1 MSWLARLFSK
11 TPRKRSPTD
20 VDEDNLQPT
29 SKRARALFQS
39 SDPPSNPFKEES
51 TEAFEGEELGALLCR
66 LDHVLS
72 TIAVCDHGHAAEQR
86 RVDPHGCLSP
96 YKPYCTPCLRYH
108 SDLSG
113 LMPVLRLCCSSLV
126 PRPLVLVASLDKQGN
141 LNIVPSSFC
150 TLISEEPAYISIGLE
165 EKDLPEE
172 APADPASNIVQ
183 TK

>member
-20 VDEDNLQPT
+20 VGEDDLQPT

-39 SDPPSNPFKEES
+39 SSLPSNPFKEES
-51 TEAFEGEELGALLCR
+51 TEAFESAGLGALLCR
-66 LDHVLS
+66 LDHFLS
-72 TIAVCDHGHAAEQR
+72 TLAVCEHRRDAEEHCG
-86 RVDPHGCLSP
+86 DPYGCLSS
-96 YKPYCTPCLRYH
+96 YEHYSTPCMRRP

-113 LMPVLRLCCSSLV
+113 LKPVFRLCCSSLV

-150 TLISEEPAYISIGLE
+150 TLVSEEPAYISIGLE
-165 EKDLPEE
+165 KDLPED